1 MRNLWRLYGGW
12 YSGVPSELKP
22 SPRGALAQEVV
33 ALAGG
38 LDKLL
43 GRAQS
48 LLAAGDARLAAHLV
62 DWAVDA
68 ESRSKERATRLRA
81 AVYRTLMES
90 STSTMSKG
98 IYGAAARES
107 RQAGVQTKKE
117 SAK

>member
-1 MRNLWRLYGGW
+1 
-12 YSGVPSELKP
+12 
-22 SPRGALAQEVV
+22 V

-38 LDKLL
+38 PDKLL

-62 DWAVDA
+62 DWAVAA
-68 ESRSKERATRLRA
+68 EPRNREAHALRA
-81 AVYRTLMES
+81 AVYRRLMES

-107 RQAGVQTKKE
+107 AAGAGEKNPK
-117 SAK
+117 AKD